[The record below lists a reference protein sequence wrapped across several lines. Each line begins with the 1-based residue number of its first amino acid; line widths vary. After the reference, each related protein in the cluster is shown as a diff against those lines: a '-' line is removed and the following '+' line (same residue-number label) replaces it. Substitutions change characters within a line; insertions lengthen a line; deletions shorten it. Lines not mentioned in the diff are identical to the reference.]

1 MLAARRQEACALNF
15 LSEGLIVVCQQGR
28 WSVFFLAHSLSF
40 ILLPLSPSP
49 QTLPSVLTLL
59 NVIHICT
66 LRPSKGGVR
75 IDRESAG
82 GERGLQIET

>member
-1 MLAARRQEACALNF
+1 MCTQLPVRGLNCCVPAGTVEF
-15 LSEGLIVVCQQGR
+15 
-28 WSVFFLAHSLSF
+28 FFLAHSLSF